1 MPTVLAMCQNPV
13 TDGQLDWEGHT
24 VVAYVDVTP
33 PIRTKEAQRA
43 HLDGLE
49 KTARDQI
56 KIIENYIAKIAKGE
70 YHEEEDEDLNA
81 DKQQWNESLEKVA
94 SLRAIDVPV
103 EELASK
109 YYVGIDKVPS
119 DLKVDIV
126 LNGGCPVAARE
137 PSGEG
142 RGDLLKAVQRHLNPG
157 GKFYNNFNLSEAH
170 SNMRNMF
177 TPFLTTD
184 APTTE
189 TVTFTDEYYKVR
201 NDDDSQTYTIYT
213 RNATTGGRR
222 KTKRSHRR
230 HKRRP
235 THRKLRR

>member
-1 MPTVLAMCQNPV
+1 MPTVLAMCNNPV
-13 TDGQLDWEGHT
+13 TDGQLKWEGHD

-33 PIRTKEAQRA
+33 PIRTKEEQRA

-49 KTARDQI
+49 KTARDQM
-56 KIIENYIAKIAKGE
+56 KIIDDYLAEEDDEDEIEELKGE
-70 YHEEEDEDLNA
+70 KLGWE
-81 DKQQWNESLEKVA
+81 ESLERIAK
-94 SLRAIDVPV
+94 LRAVDVPV

-126 LNGGCPVAARE
+126 INGGCPVSSRDAH
-137 PSGEG
+137 SGG
-142 RGDLLKAVQRHLNPG
+142 SVRGDLLKAVQRHLNPG
-157 GKFYNNFNLSEAH
+157 GKFYNNFDISKAHPNLRS
-170 SNMRNMF
+170 MF
-177 TPFLTTD
+177 MPLLTTD

-189 TVTFTDEYYKVR
+189 TVTFTDAYVNER
-201 NDDDSQTYTIYT
+201 SDGDASQTYTIYT
-213 RNATTGGRR
+213 RNGATGGRR